1 MSSYNIQVSIVRC
14 YAYTSTSFWHWST
27 QTPLVSVW
35 VKVLHW
41 LEAGTSITPT
51 NSIQPTKK
59 YKHIHIYS
67 YVCTWSN
74 KIHLHKW
81 QWRHFYFLKLHNVCS
96 SPLLLSTERLDLWMS
111 IYLWHLV
118 KPSLFQTTLFY
129 FCQRKFDLT
138 LKDLKKY
145 LCAEIQKVSRR
156 FIFICSPNN
165 QFQQSCSYR
174 RLNCFTLYFLSC
186 MNCLVWN
193 IIFFLKNVYIS
204 QLKKC
209 NKIKKV
215 DYHQEENIT
224 IKRCLMTLNVN
235 YYNI

>member
-41 LEAGTSITPT
+41 LEARTSITPT

-138 LKDLKKY
+138 LKDLKNIY
-145 LCAEIQKVSRR
+145 LQKFRR
-156 FIFICSPNN
+156 SQEDLF
-165 QFQQSCSYR
+165 SYVVP
-174 RLNCFTLYFLSC
+174 T
-186 MNCLVWN
+186 
-193 IIFFLKNVYIS
+193 IS
-204 QLKKC
+204 F
-209 NKIKKV
+209 NKV
-215 DYHQEENIT
+215 AVT
-224 IKRCLMTLNVN
+224 GG
-235 YYNI
+235 